1 MARTPKPS
9 GRKRLPDKGRSISR
23 KRRANYRERRRRFL
37 IVCEGKQTEPNYFR
51 RFATGNA
58 VDVEAVGTG
67 RNTLAVV
74 EEAQR
79 LREVGERDAPYD
91 EVWVVFDKDDFPP
104 DHFNQ
109 AIRMAENAGFHAAY
123 SNQAF
128 ELWYVLHFD
137 YTDTALSRQQY
148 ERRLT
153 EHLGR
158 AYRKNDLMLYNDL
171 LPKQEDAIRNA
182 ERLLASYPNH
192 NPAQDDPCTTVH
204 LLVRALIGSVDV
216 N

>member
-9 GRKRLPDKGRSISR
+9 GRKKSRDPGRPLRAPR
-23 KRRANYRERRRRFL
+23 KVNQRPERRRFL
-37 IVCEGKQTEPNYFR
+37 IVCEGEQTEPNYFR

-58 VDVEAVGTG
+58 VEVQVVGTR

-79 LREVGERDAPYD
+79 LRVAGEKDAPYD

-104 DHFNQ
+104 DRFNG
-109 AIRMAENAGFHAAY
+109 AIRAAENAGMHAAY

-128 ELWYVLHFD
+128 ELWHLLHFA
-137 YTDTALSRQQY
+137 YTDTALSRRQY
-148 ERRLT
+148 EAKLT

-158 AYRKNDLMLYNDL
+158 AYRKNDLMLYDDL
-171 LPKQEDAIRNA
+171 LPRQADALRNA
-182 ERLLASYPNH
+182 KRLLASYPDH
-192 NPAQDDPCTTVH
+192 NPARDDPCTTVH
-204 LLVRALIGSVDV
+204 LLVRALTEKR
-216 N
+216 